1 MKKAD
6 KVTDTKSERTKL
18 RRKTILRAAA
28 ELFFEQGYATT
39 SIDAII
45 ERTGGS
51 KRTIYSEFGSKEGLF
66 LALVADNAD
75 RAISAL
81 SLDYTTQSDLP
92 DMLTTFGNHLLDVY
106 MSPSVPGIY
115 RIIITEAGRFPDLA
129 RVFYEKGPGRTT
141 AHLAKVL
148 QAAADRKEIQIGDPL
163 LVAGHFVGMIRDNL
177 HLQVVLGLRT
187 PPTESE
193 ARATVA
199 SAVTLF
205 LNGVRSR

>member
-1 MKKAD
+1 M
-6 KVTDTKSERTKL
+6 TDTKSERTKL

-92 DMLTTFGNHLLDVY
+92 DTLTTFGNHLLEVY
-106 MSPSVPGIY
+106 MSPSVLGIY

-129 RVFYEKGPGRTT
+129 RVLYERGPGRTT

-148 QAAADRKEIQIGDPL
+148 QAAADRKEIQIDDPL

-187 PPTESE
+187 PPTKSE

>member
-1 MKKAD
+1 M
-6 KVTDTKSERTKL
+6 TDTKSERTKL

-92 DMLTTFGNHLLDVY
+92 DTLTTFGNHLLEVY
-106 MSPSVPGIY
+106 MSPSVLGIY

-129 RVFYEKGPGRTT
+129 RVFYEKGRVVPR
-141 AHLAKVL
+141 LISPKFSRLQPIAKKF
-148 QAAADRKEIQIGDPL
+148 R
-163 LVAGHFVGMIRDNL
+163 
-177 HLQVVLGLRT
+177 
-187 PPTESE
+187 
-193 ARATVA
+193 
-199 SAVTLF
+199 
-205 LNGVRSR
+205 

>member
-1 MKKAD
+1 M
-6 KVTDTKSERTKL
+6 TDTKSERAKL

-92 DMLTTFGNHLLDVY
+92 DLLTTFGNHLLDVY
-106 MSPSVPGIY
+106 MSHSVLGIY

-129 RVFYEKGPGRTT
+129 REFYEKGPGRTT

-148 QAAADRKEIQIGDPL
+148 QAAADRKEIQIDDPL

-177 HLQVVLGLRT
+177 HLQVVLGLRP
-187 PPTESE
+187 PPTEGE
-193 ARATVA
+193 AQATVA
-199 SAVTLF
+199 SAVALF
-205 LNGVRSR
+205 LNGVRPR

>member
-1 MKKAD
+1 M
-6 KVTDTKSERTKL
+6 TDTKSERAKL

-106 MSPSVPGIY
+106 MSPSVLGIY

-129 RVFYEKGPGRTT
+129 REFYEKGPGRTT

-148 QAAADRKEIQIGDPL
+148 QAAADRKEIQIDDPL

-177 HLQVVLGLRT
+177 HLQVVLGLRP
-187 PPTESE
+187 PPTEGE
-193 ARATVA
+193 AQATVA
-199 SAVTLF
+199 SAVALF
-205 LNGVRSR
+205 LSGVRPR

>member
-1 MKKAD
+1 MPIAAG
-6 KVTDTKSERTKL
+6 RL
-18 RRKTILRAAA
+18 RPLIP
-28 ELFFEQGYATT
+28 ATT

-106 MSPSVPGIY
+106 MSPSVLGIY

-177 HLQVVLGLRT
+177 HLQVVLGLRP
-187 PPTESE
+187 PPTEGE
-193 ARATVA
+193 AQATVA
-199 SAVTLF
+199 SAVALF
-205 LNGVRSR
+205 LNGVRPR

>member
-1 MKKAD
+1 M
-6 KVTDTKSERTKL
+6 TDTKSERAKL

-81 SLDYTTQSDLP
+81 SLDYTTQNDLP

-106 MSPSVPGIY
+106 MSPSVLGIY

-129 RVFYEKGPGRTT
+129 REFYEKGPGRTT

-148 QAAADRKEIQIGDPL
+148 QAAADRKEIQIDDPL

-177 HLQVVLGLRT
+177 HLQVVLGLRP
-187 PPTESE
+187 PPTEGE
-193 ARATVA
+193 AQATVA
-199 SAVTLF
+199 SAVALF
-205 LNGVRSR
+205 LNGVRPR

>member
-1 MKKAD
+1 M
-6 KVTDTKSERTKL
+6 TDTKSERTKL

-81 SLDYTTQSDLP
+81 SLDYTTQSDLA
-92 DMLTTFGNHLLDVY
+92 DTLTTFGNHLLDVY
-106 MSPSVPGIY
+106 MSPSVLGIY

-129 RVFYEKGPGRTT
+129 RVFYEGGPGRTT

-148 QAAADRKEIQIGDPL
+148 QAAADRKEIQIDDPL

-177 HLQVVLGLRT
+177 HLQVVLGLRP
-187 PPTESE
+187 PPTEGE
-193 ARATVA
+193 AQATVA
-199 SAVTLF
+199 SAVALF
-205 LNGVRSR
+205 LNGVRPR

>member
-66 LALVADNAD
+66 LA
-75 RAISAL
+75 
-81 SLDYTTQSDLP
+81 
-92 DMLTTFGNHLLDVY
+92 
-106 MSPSVPGIY
+106 
-115 RIIITEAGRFPDLA
+115 
-129 RVFYEKGPGRTT
+129 
-141 AHLAKVL
+141 
-148 QAAADRKEIQIGDPL
+148 
-163 LVAGHFVGMIRDNL
+163 
-177 HLQVVLGLRT
+177 
-187 PPTESE
+187 
-193 ARATVA
+193 
-199 SAVTLF
+199 
-205 LNGVRSR
+205 